1 MLNSLYKNYKIRK
14 NCQDLLNSTKSIIKA
29 NKNDISLDTKNIIN
43 ERIKLLEESLDLND
57 QERIESSYSSLKN
70 FYEQNLSQYS
80 KSKLRQNVE
89 AIVIALC
96 LALLIRTFIVQPFKI
111 PSGSMIP
118 TLLIGDHLLVN
129 KFIYG
134 TKIPFM
140 DIRIFP
146 VEDIKRGDVIVFKFP
161 GNDSVNKGV
170 HYIKRAIGL
179 PGDEV
184 NIEGRDVYINGKKIK
199 QVYEGN
205 YKYFEQ
211 GTEVTTDKYI
221 DTLSENIFD
230 VIYKKSSINTTKGKT
245 NFPITIPE
253 GNIFVLGDNRDNSY
267 DSRFWGFV
275 PIESIS
281 GKAFLIHWSWN
292 FDNDNIF
299 SKVRWNRIFS
309 SIN

>member
-14 NCQDLLNSTKSIIKA
+14 NSQDLLNSTKSIIKA
-29 NKNDISLDTKNIIN
+29 NKNDISLDTRNIIN
-43 ERIKLLEESLDLND
+43 ERIKLLEESLELND
-57 QERIESSYSSLKN
+57 QERIVSSYSSLKN
-70 FYEQNLSQYS
+70 LYEQNLSQYS

-184 NIEGRDVYINGKKIK
+184 NIEGRDVYINGEKIK

-292 FDNDNIF
+292 FDNDNIL
-299 SKVRWNRIFS
+299 SKVRWKRIFS

>member
-1 MLNSLYKNYKIRK
+1 MLNSWYRKHKIIK
-14 NCQDLLNSTKSIIKA
+14 KSQELLNSTKSILKA
-29 NKNDISLDTKNIIN
+29 HKNDISPDIRNIFN
-43 ERIKLLEESLDLND
+43 ERLNELEKALDSND
-57 QERIESSYSSLKN
+57 PEQINSSYNSLKN
-70 FYEQNLSQYS
+70 LYEQNLSGYS

-134 TKIPFM
+134 TKIPFTN
-140 DIRIFP
+140 IRVLP
-146 VEDIKRGDVIVFKFP
+146 VENIERGDVVVFKFP
-161 GNDSVNKGV
+161 GNDAVNKGL

-179 PGDEV
+179 PGDV
-184 NIEGRDVYINGKKIK
+184 IDIEGRDVIINGQKVK
-199 QVYEGN
+199 QVYEGS
-205 YKYFEQ
+205 YDYYEQ
-211 GTEVTTDKYI
+211 GTEVSTDKYI

-230 VIYKKSSINTTKGKT
+230 VIYKKSSVNTTKGKT
-245 NFPITIPE
+245 NFPITVPD
-253 GNIFVLGDNRDNSY
+253 GHIFVLGDNRDNSY

-275 PIESIS
+275 PINNIS

-292 FDNDNIF
+292 FDNESIF
-299 SKVRWNRIFS
+299 NKVRWKRIFS

>member
-14 NCQDLLNSTKSIIKA
+14 NSQDLLNSTKSIIKA
-29 NKNDISLDTKNIIN
+29 NKNDISLDTRNIIN
-43 ERIKLLEESLDLND
+43 ERIKLLEESLELND
-57 QERIESSYSSLKN
+57 QERIISSYSSLKN
-70 FYEQNLSQYS
+70 LYEQNLSQYS

-184 NIEGRDVYINGKKIK
+184 NIEGRDVYINGEKIK

-230 VIYKKSSINTTKGKT
+230 VIYKKSSVNTTKGKT

>member
-14 NCQDLLNSTKSIIKA
+14 NSQDLLNSTKSIIKA
-29 NKNDISLDTKNIIN
+29 NKNDISLDTRNIIN
-43 ERIKLLEESLDLND
+43 ERIKLLEESLELND

-70 FYEQNLSQYS
+70 FYEQNLTQYS

-184 NIEGRDVYINGKKIK
+184 NIEGRDVYINGEKIK
-199 QVYEGN
+199 QIYEGN

-275 PIESIS
+275 P
-281 GKAFLIHWSWN
+281 
-292 FDNDNIF
+292 
-299 SKVRWNRIFS
+299 RIL
-309 SIN
+309 

>member
-29 NKNDISLDTKNIIN
+29 NKNDISLDTRNIIN
-43 ERIKLLEESLDLND
+43 ERIKLLEESLELND
-57 QERIESSYSSLKN
+57 QERIISSYSSLKN
-70 FYEQNLSQYS
+70 LYEQNLSQYS

-161 GNDSVNKGV
+161 GNDSVNEGV

-184 NIEGRDVYINGKKIK
+184 NIEGRDVYINGEKIK

-230 VIYKKSSINTTKGKT
+230 VIYKRSSINTTKGKT

-275 PIESIS
+275 PIENIS

>member
-14 NCQDLLNSTKSIIKA
+14 NSQDLLNSTKSIIKA
-29 NKNDISLDTKNIIN
+29 NKNDISLDIRNIIN
-43 ERIKLLEESLDLND
+43 ERIKLLEESLELND
-57 QERIESSYSSLKN
+57 QERIISSYSSLKN
-70 FYEQNLSQYS
+70 LYEQNLSQYS

-161 GNDSVNKGV
+161 GNDSVNEGV

-184 NIEGRDVYINGKKIK
+184 NIEGRDVYINGEKIK

-211 GTEVTTDKYI
+211 GTEVATDKYI

-230 VIYKKSSINTTKGKT
+230 VIYKRSSINTTKGKT

>member
-29 NKNDISLDTKNIIN
+29 NKNDISLDTRNIIN

-161 GNDSVNKGV
+161 GNDSVNEGV

-184 NIEGRDVYINGKKIK
+184 NIEGRDVYINGEKIK

>member
-1 MLNSLYKNYKIRK
+1 M
-14 NCQDLLNSTKSIIKA
+14 NSTKSIIKA
-29 NKNDISLDTKNIIN
+29 NKNDISLDTRNIIN
-43 ERIKLLEESLDLND
+43 ERIKLLEESLELND

-70 FYEQNLSQYS
+70 FYEQNLTQYS

-184 NIEGRDVYINGKKIK
+184 NIEGRDVYINGEKIK

-230 VIYKKSSINTTKGKT
+230 VIYKKSSVNTTKGKT

>member
-1 MLNSLYKNYKIRK
+1 MLNSLYKKYKIRK

-29 NKNDISLDTKNIIN
+29 NKNDISLDTRNIIN

-96 LALLIRTFIVQPFKI
+96 LALLIRTFIIQPFKI

-146 VEDIKRGDVIVFKFP
+146 VEDIKRGDVIVFEFP

-184 NIEGRDVYINGKKIK
+184 NIEGRDVYINGEKIK

-275 PIESIS
+275 SIENIS

>member
-14 NCQDLLNSTKSIIKA
+14 NSQDLLNSTKSIIKA
-29 NKNDISLDTKNIIN
+29 NKNDISLDIRNIIN
-43 ERIKLLEESLDLND
+43 ERIKLLEESLELND
-57 QERIESSYSSLKN
+57 QERIISSYSSLKN
-70 FYEQNLSQYS
+70 LYEQNLSQYS

-161 GNDSVNKGV
+161 GNDSVNEGV

-179 PGDEV
+179 AGDEV
-184 NIEGRDVYINGKKIK
+184 NIEGRDVYINGEKIK

-275 PIESIS
+275 PIENIS

>member
-14 NCQDLLNSTKSIIKA
+14 NSQDLLNSTKSIIKA
-29 NKNDISLDTKNIIN
+29 NKNDISLDTRNIIN
-43 ERIKLLEESLDLND
+43 ERIKLLEESLELND

-184 NIEGRDVYINGKKIK
+184 NIEGRDVYINGEKIK

>member
-14 NCQDLLNSTKSIIKA
+14 NSQDLLNSTKSIIKA
-29 NKNDISLDTKNIIN
+29 NKNDISLDTRNIIN
-43 ERIKLLEESLDLND
+43 ERIKLLEESIELND

-70 FYEQNLSQYS
+70 IYEQNLSQYS

-161 GNDSVNKGV
+161 GNGSVNEGV

-184 NIEGRDVYINGKKIK
+184 NIEGRDVYINGEKIK

-230 VIYKKSSINTTKGKT
+230 VIYKRSSINTTKGKT

-299 SKVRWNRIFS
+299 NKVRWNRIFS

>member
-14 NCQDLLNSTKSIIKA
+14 NSQDLLNSTKSIIKA
-29 NKNDISLDTKNIIN
+29 NKNDISLDTRNIIN
-43 ERIKLLEESLDLND
+43 ERIKLLEESLELND
-57 QERIESSYSSLKN
+57 QERIISSYSSLKN
-70 FYEQNLSQYS
+70 LYEQNLSQYS

-184 NIEGRDVYINGKKIK
+184 NIEGRDVYINGEKIK

>member
-1 MLNSLYKNYKIRK
+1 MLNSWYKKHKLRK
-14 NCQDLLNSTKSIIKA
+14 NSQELLNSTKSILKA
-29 NKNDISLDTKNIIN
+29 KKNDISPDIRNIIG
-43 ERIKLLEESLDLND
+43 ERLNSLESSLNLND
-57 QERIESSYSSLKN
+57 SEKIDSSYNSLKN
-70 FYEQNLSQYS
+70 IYEQNLSQYS
-80 KSKLRQNVE
+80 KSKLRQNIE

-134 TKIPFM
+134 TKLPFM

-146 VEDIKRGDVIVFKFP
+146 VEEIKRGDVIVFKFP

-184 NIEGRDVYINGKKIK
+184 DIEGRDVYINGNKIK
-199 QVYEGN
+199 QIYDGN

-230 VIYKKSSINTTKGKT
+230 VIYKKSSTNTTKGKT

-253 GNIFVLGDNRDNSY
+253 GHIFVLGDNRDNSY

-275 PIESIS
+275 PISNIS

-292 FDNDNIF
+292 FDNDSIF

>member
-14 NCQDLLNSTKSIIKA
+14 NSQDLLNSTKSIIKA
-29 NKNDISLDTKNIIN
+29 NKNDISLDTRNIIN
-43 ERIKLLEESLDLND
+43 ERIKLLEESIELND

-70 FYEQNLSQYS
+70 IYEQNLSQYS

-161 GNDSVNKGV
+161 GNDSVNEGV

-184 NIEGRDVYINGKKIK
+184 NIEGRDVYINGEKIK

-230 VIYKKSSINTTKGKT
+230 VIYKRSSINTTKGKT

-299 SKVRWNRIFS
+299 NKVRWNRIFS

>member
-29 NKNDISLDTKNIIN
+29 NKNDISLDTRNIIN
-43 ERIKLLEESLDLND
+43 ERIKLLEESLELND
-57 QERIESSYSSLKN
+57 QERIISSYSSLKN
-70 FYEQNLSQYS
+70 LYEQNLSQYS

-134 TKIPFM
+134 TKMPFM

-146 VEDIKRGDVIVFKFP
+146 VEDIKRGDVIVFEFP

-184 NIEGRDVYINGKKIK
+184 NIEGRDVYINGEKIK

-275 PIESIS
+275 PINNIS

>member
-1 MLNSLYKNYKIRK
+1 MLNSWYKNHKIKK
-14 NCQDLLNSTKSIIKA
+14 NSQELINSTNSILEK
-29 NKNDISLDTKNIIN
+29 NKNDLSPDIKNIFS
-43 ERIKLLEESLDLND
+43 ERIKTLQESINQND
-57 QERIESSYSSLKN
+57 IEKISSSYVSLKS
-70 FYEQNLSQYS
+70 FYDKNLTQYS

-96 LALLIRTFIVQPFKI
+96 LALLIRTFIIQPFKI

-134 TKIPFM
+134 TKVPFM
-140 DIRIFP
+140 DVRIFP
-146 VEDIKRGDVIVFKFP
+146 VEDIERGDVVVFKFP

-184 NIEGRDVYINGKKIK
+184 NIEGRDVYINGDKIK
-199 QVYEGN
+199 QVYDGN

-211 GTEVTTDKYI
+211 GTEVITDKYI
-221 DTLSENIFD
+221 DIISENIFD
-230 VIYKKSSINTTKGKT
+230 VIYKKSSVNTTKGKT
-245 NFPITIPE
+245 NFPITVPE
-253 GNIFVLGDNRDNSY
+253 GHIFVLGDNRDNSY

-275 PIESIS
+275 PINNIS
-281 GKAFLIHWSWN
+281 GKAFLIHWSWD
-292 FDNDNIF
+292 FDNENIF

-309 SIN
+309 NIN

>member
-29 NKNDISLDTKNIIN
+29 NKNDISLDTRNIIN
-43 ERIKLLEESLDLND
+43 ERIKLLEESLELND
-57 QERIESSYSSLKN
+57 QERIISSYSSLKN
-70 FYEQNLSQYS
+70 LYEQNLSQYS

-161 GNDSVNKGV
+161 GNDSVNEGV

-184 NIEGRDVYINGKKIK
+184 NIEGRDVYINGEKIK

-211 GTEVTTDKYI
+211 GTEVATDKYI

-230 VIYKKSSINTTKGKT
+230 VIYKRSSINTTKGKT

>member
-1 MLNSLYKNYKIRK
+1 
-14 NCQDLLNSTKSIIKA
+14 
-29 NKNDISLDTKNIIN
+29 
-43 ERIKLLEESLDLND
+43 
-57 QERIESSYSSLKN
+57 LKN

-184 NIEGRDVYINGKKIK
+184 NIEGRDVYINGEKIK

-292 FDNDNIF
+292 FDNDNIL
-299 SKVRWNRIFS
+299 SKVRWKRIFS

>member
-29 NKNDISLDTKNIIN
+29 NKNDISLDTRNIIN

-184 NIEGRDVYINGKKIK
+184 NIEGRDVYINREKIK

>member
-1 MLNSLYKNYKIRK
+1 
-14 NCQDLLNSTKSIIKA
+14 LNSTKSIIKA
-29 NKNDISLDTKNIIN
+29 NKNDISLDTRNIIN
-43 ERIKLLEESLDLND
+43 ERIKLLEESLELND